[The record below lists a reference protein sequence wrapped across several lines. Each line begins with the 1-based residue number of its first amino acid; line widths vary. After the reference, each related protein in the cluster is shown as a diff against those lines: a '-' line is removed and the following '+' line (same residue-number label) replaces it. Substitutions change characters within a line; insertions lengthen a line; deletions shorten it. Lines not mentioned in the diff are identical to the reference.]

1 LKHHSSKNLKE
12 RVKRFIPNLKCE
24 LSNHGAILFLAL
36 IGIFIMAGCNQYNRE
51 DNKSSTLSI
60 AASTV
65 VTETRSQTPENT
77 ITLATVI
84 QPSHTPVLSPTTTL
98 NPYLYVF
105 PVRPDKNLGYSEGT
119 SAHGYPAIDIFAPD
133 GWDYVAVTSGTVE
146 FISYQDVWDSSV
158 DDPGT
163 RGGIAISIIGDD
175 GIRYYGSHLS
185 QIAEG
190 IETGMRVSAGQLLGH
205 IGDSG
210 NARGRGSHLHFGIS
224 RPTFAE
230 DWKIRRGEIDPFPY
244 INAWAAGIN
253 VSPKYST
260 PTPKPTP

>member
-1 LKHHSSKNLKE
+1 MAVDMKAQFNFDNQ
-12 RVKRFIPNLKCE
+12 RV
-24 LSNHGAILFLAL
+24 ILILAL
-36 IGIFIMAGCNQYNRE
+36 IGIFIITGCNQYKHEGNT
-51 DNKSSTLSI
+51 SSTPSI
-60 AASTV
+60 ATSKV
-65 VTETRSQTPENT
+65 VTETQSRTPENT
-77 ITLATVI
+77 ITLTKII
-84 QPSHTPVLSPTTTL
+84 QPTHTPVLSPTTTL
-98 NPYLYVF
+98 NPFSYVF
-105 PVRPDKNLGYSEGT
+105 PVKPVRNVGYAEGI
-119 SAHGYPAIDIFAPD
+119 SAHGYPAIDVFAPV

-146 FISYQDVWDSSV
+146 FVSYKDVWDPSV

-175 GIRYYGSHLS
+175 GIRYYGSHLLK
-185 QIAEG
+185 IAEG
-190 IETGMRVSAGQLLGH
+190 IEIGMHVTAGQLLGY

-224 RPTFAE
+224 RPTYPE

-244 INAWAAGIN
+244 LNAWAAGIN